1 MSSYLTGFW
10 SGWVIVLTAITLI
23 LVTALLFAN
32 RKRTPLD
39 RKPPGTSTT
48 ALRSGTTRC
57 PAGGLDV
64 CDHHRLGHR
73 LPDRLPGYGKLPGVL
88 GWTSLEQHDRKSPS
102 PRNSTAPMRDRYLAM
117 PIEEIYHD
125 PKARKMGMRI
135 YGNNCS
141 QCHGLDAGGALGF
154 PNLADN
160 DWLYGGSADMIKHTI
175 VNGRRAAMPAWES
188 ILGDEGIAEA
198 TAYILSLNSRD
209 ADPAKVKAGEKHYQ
223 TYCVACHGPEGKG
236 NQAMGAPNLTNGIW
250 LYGGNAEQI
259 AHSLRIGRNGQM
271 PAFANTLGE
280 DKIHLVSAY
289 IYGLNRRS
297 RAHGS
302 WDEQPKSVPQGTSS
316 CGGNGAATPASGTPK
331 DTDRRQR
338 PRHQPG
344 SGPHP
349 VAEQRIAER
358 HG

>member
-39 RKPPGTSTT
+39 SQTT
-48 ALRSGTTRC
+48 
-57 PAGGLDV
+57 
-64 CDHHRLGHR
+64 GHEYDGIEEWDN
-73 LPDRLPGYGKLPGVL
+73 PLPGWWFAMFVITIVWGIGYLIAYPGMGNFPGVL
-88 GWTSLEQHDRKSPS
+88 GWTSLDQHEQEVAVAEEKYRG
-102 PRNSTAPMRDRYLAM
+102 MRDRYLAM
-117 PIEEIYHD
+117 PIEEVAQD
-125 PKARKMGMRI
+125 EKARKMGMRI

-141 QCHGLDAGGALGF
+141 QCHGLDAAGALGF
-154 PNLADN
+154 PNLADS
-160 DWLYGGSADMIKHTI
+160 DWLYGGTPDMIKHTI

-188 ILGDEGIAEA
+188 ILGEDGIAEA

-209 ADPAKVKAGEKHYQ
+209 ADPVKVAAGEKHYQ
-223 TYCVACHGPEGKG
+223 TYCVACHGPEAKG

-250 LYGGNAEQI
+250 LYGGNTEQI

-289 IYGLNRRS
+289 IYGLS
-297 RAHGS
+297 
-302 WDEQPKSVPQGTSS
+302 K
-316 CGGNGAATPASGTPK
+316 
-331 DTDRRQR
+331 
-338 PRHQPG
+338 
-344 SGPHP
+344 
-349 VAEQRIAER
+349 
-358 HG
+358 

>member
-39 RKPPGTSTT
+39 SQTT
-48 ALRSGTTRC
+48 
-57 PAGGLDV
+57 
-64 CDHHRLGHR
+64 GHEYDGIEEWDN
-73 LPDRLPGYGKLPGVL
+73 PLPGWWFAMFVITIVWGIGYLIAYPGMGNFPGVL
-88 GWTSLEQHDRKSPS
+88 GWTSLDQHEQEVAVAEEKYRG
-102 PRNSTAPMRDRYLAM
+102 MRDRYLAM
-117 PIEEIYHD
+117 PIEEVAQD
-125 PKARKMGMRI
+125 EKARKMGMRI

-141 QCHGLDAGGALGF
+141 QCHGLDAAGALGF
-154 PNLADN
+154 PNLADS
-160 DWLYGGSADMIKHTI
+160 DWLYGGTPDMIKHTI

-188 ILGDEGIAEA
+188 ILGEDGIAEA

-209 ADPAKVKAGEKHYQ
+209 ADPVKVAAGEKHYQ
-223 TYCVACHGPEGKG
+223 TYCVACHGPEAKG
-236 NQAMGAPNLTNGIW
+236 NQALGAPNLTNGIW

-289 IYGLNRRS
+289 IYGLS
-297 RAHGS
+297 
-302 WDEQPKSVPQGTSS
+302 K
-316 CGGNGAATPASGTPK
+316 
-331 DTDRRQR
+331 
-338 PRHQPG
+338 
-344 SGPHP
+344 
-349 VAEQRIAER
+349 
-358 HG
+358 